1 MARVVRRIVDA
12 SPLILLGKIGRLDLL
27 RVGGSEVVVPAV
39 LLKRLAATNLDE
51 AAQEIV
57 LASWIRI
64 APSAPIPSSVQ
75 AWDLGAGETA
85 VLALALDDR
94 DCGVILDDSDAKRG
108 AQTLGISARE
118 TLSLVL
124 LAKQLGEVPAARPS

>member
-39 LLKRLAATNLDE
+39 LEEVGGHEPDDA

-57 LASWIRI
+57 LTSWVRI

-94 DCGVILDDSDAKRG
+94 DAK
-108 AQTLGISARE
+108 
-118 TLSLVL
+118 
-124 LAKQLGEVPAARPS
+124 